1 MASRLAPLPN
11 CLKRLK
17 ALQGRLM
24 RNLPVS
30 DDPKI
35 KKQLCEAEKLLSPSN
50 FGGNVLFMFSYSE
63 KKQAKS
69 DIGPVN
75 AEEAFKLNL
84 SDLPDWFLEA
94 SCCYSKAAGLAWFE
108 RRCGDQKLGDFVC
121 RLTCSHCGER
131 PKYVHIQDAPYYQPG
146 VAGNRRLILLG
157 SEASHWGRHAGM
169 RAAAKGQAART

>member
-1 MASRLAPLPN
+1 
-11 CLKRLK
+11 
-17 ALQGRLM
+17 
-24 RNLPVS
+24 
-30 DDPKI
+30 
-35 KKQLCEAEKLLSPSN
+35 
-50 FGGNVLFMFSYSE
+50 MFSYSE
-63 KKQAKS
+63 KKQTQS

-131 PKYVHIQDAPYYQPG
+131 FDDIRTDDIAPYFTILIVGHLIAPF
-146 VAGNRRLILLG
+146 ILLL
-157 SEASHWGRHAGM
+157 ERLYAPPLWVHWLAWPVLTVLLTLLVLPRI
-169 RAAAKGQAART
+169 KGGVLGWMWWLGYDPK